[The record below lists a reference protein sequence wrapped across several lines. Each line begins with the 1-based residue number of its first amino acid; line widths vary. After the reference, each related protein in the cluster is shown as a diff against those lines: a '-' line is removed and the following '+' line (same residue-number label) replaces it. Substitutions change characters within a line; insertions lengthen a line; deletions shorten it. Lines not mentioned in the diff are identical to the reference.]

1 MNDQETVTKAKEV
14 AQSLKVFAH
23 VHIRISVQQPEK
35 HTLHTSKKSAMMA
48 STSSPKE
55 MAHLLA
61 RLAESGRPGHSNDTS
76 QKP

>member
-1 MNDQETVTKAKEV
+1 MNDQETITKAKEMD
-14 AQSLKVFAH
+14 QSLKVFAH
-23 VHIRISVQQPEK
+23 IHLRISVQQPEK
-35 HTLHTSKKSAMMA
+35 YTLHTSKKSVMMA